1 MWIARKRFEEL
12 EERVSKL
19 EKARGD
25 MLGFAEEIQEYN
37 KKIEEELNI
46 LPLKIVKML
55 AENGLNE

>member
-55 AENGLNE
+55 AENGLDE

>member
-12 EERVSKL
+12 EERVGKL

-55 AENGLNE
+55 AENGLDE